1 MIRSIRLVLAACIA
15 GLALACTAMAAPQSG
30 AFTYQ
35 GELLHH
41 GDRVTGERDLVFLL
55 FDAETGGS
63 PIGEPI
69 VAVAY
74 PIADGVFTI
83 DLDFPGAFAGE
94 QRWLQIEVDGEVL
107 SPRQAISAAPVAA
120 FALDGNPGPQGETGP
135 PGAAGEPG
143 QQGDI
148 GPMGPAGPQG
158 DVGPV
163 GPVGPAGEPGPEGPQ
178 GPAGSAGPVPSTQWV
193 SRWTTIA
200 NDMVRASTRMTV
212 FYPAAPPSGAAAEV
226 TIVGSPGTS
235 CTWTPP
241 VHEHVFFLDPG
252 SLSEITLL
260 WTTDPE
266 ALRSGCLLVTASE
279 PVFVMGH
286 VHTYRTSGSDYA
298 ETLSFFPISW

>member
-41 GDRVTGERDLVFLL
+41 GVRVTGERDLVFTLY
-55 FDAETGGS
+55 DAESGGS

-107 SPRQAISAAPVAA
+107 SPRQAISAAPVAT

-135 PGAAGEPG
+135 PGPAGESGP
-143 QQGDI
+143 QGDI
-148 GPMGPAGPQG
+148 GPVGPQG

-163 GPVGPAGEPGPEGPQ
+163 GPIGPAGEPGPEGPQ
-178 GPAGSAGPVPSTQWV
+178 GPAGPVPATQWV
-193 SRWTTIA
+193 SRWTTFA
-200 NDMVRASTRMTV
+200 NDLIWTSTRLSV
-212 FYPAAPPSGAAAEV
+212 FNPAAPPSGASAQV
-226 TIVGSPGTS
+226 TVVGFPGNS
-235 CTWTPP
+235 CMSGTP
-241 VHEHVFFLDPG
+241 VHEHEFSLAAG
-252 SLSEITLL
+252 SLRHITLQ
-260 WTTDPE
+260 WIAFPDD
-266 ALRSGCLLVTASE
+266 LRLGCLLVAASE

-286 VHTYRTSGSDYA
+286 VFHNQPSRSEYT